1 MGKDP
6 IPMRNIQPY
15 MLLGGII
22 LLFSLFS
29 CNPQPST
36 LQTQV
41 LVVGGGASGTPA
53 AIQAARMGA
62 QVILVEETP
71 WLGGMLTSAGVG
83 ATDGNH
89 RLPSGLWGE
98 FRDMLYEYYG
108 GPDSVFT
115 GWVSNT
121 LFEPQVGNM
130 MWKQLVE
137 AEPNITRYHG
147 YRVLQVLKEGDKV
160 TGAVFEGKDGD
171 KLSIKSDI
179 LIEATELGDV
189 LPLAGAGFTT
199 GMDTPRDPYNEHIQD
214 LTYTAVVLF
223 FPDSVDVLIP
233 EPPGYDPAEFTCLCQ
248 EVCEDEEKKVPT
260 CDFMLNYGEM
270 PNGKYMLNWPNNGN
284 DYYANIIPLSHSQRD
299 SVYQLAKERTL
310 NFIYFLQNEAGY
322 TNLGLA
328 NDVFPTEDLLP
339 FIPYHREA
347 RRVNGLVQLKL
358 EDLID
363 PYENDARALYQQAI
377 AVGDYPLDHH
387 HDKNPNAPPET
398 FPPIPSFSIPWG
410 SLVPSDIDGMIVA
423 EKSISVT
430 HMVNGASRLQP
441 AVMLIGQAAGAAAA
455 LCVDQGTEPKEL
467 AVSVLQT
474 ALLEA
479 NCWLL
484 PYLDT
489 DPSEEDFAA
498 IQRMG
503 TTGIMRGHGVPYK
516 WANQTW
522 FYPDSVLSRDM
533 SYLNILK
540 RASSFFGGEVPEVK
554 ADGKELTAS
563 QLILDL
569 GVLVQVDT
577 ETIEV
582 TKASLNKAIGEDYFP
597 ENMSLDKPITR
608 RELASLLDALIR
620 PFEQ

>member
-1 MGKDP
+1 
-6 IPMRNIQPY
+6 MRSIQPY
-15 MLLGGII
+15 MILGGII
-22 LLFSLFS
+22 LLFSFFS
-29 CNPQPST
+29 CQNQRPY

-62 QVILVEETP
+62 KVILIEETP
-71 WLGGMLTSAGVG
+71 WLGGMLTAAGVG

-89 RLPSGLWGE
+89 KLPSGLWGE
-98 FRDMLYEYYG
+98 FRQMLYDYYG

-121 LFEPQVGNM
+121 LFEPQIGNM
-130 MWKQLVE
+130 MWTQLVE

-147 YRVLQVLKEGDKV
+147 YRITEVLKDGDKV
-160 TGAVFEGKDGD
+160 TGAVFEGKDGEQ
-171 KLSIKSDI
+171 LSISSDI

-199 GMDTPRDPYNEHIQD
+199 GTDTPEDPYNEHIQD
-214 LTYTAVVLF
+214 LTYTAVVSF
-223 FPDSVDVLIP
+223 FPDSVDVRIP

-270 PNGKYMLNWPNNGN
+270 PNGKFMLNWPNNGN
-284 DYYANIIPLSHSQRD
+284 DYYANIIPLSHGQRD
-299 SVYQLAKERTL
+299 SVYQLAKERSL

-328 NDVFPTEDLLP
+328 KDVFPTEDLLP

-347 RRVNGLVQLKL
+347 RRVEGLVQLRL
-358 EDLID
+358 EDLVD
-363 PYENDARALYQQAI
+363 PYENTDRALYQQAI

-387 HDKNPNAPPET
+387 HDKNPNAPPESY
-398 FPPIPSFSIPWG
+398 PPIPSFSIPWG
-410 SLVPSDIDGMIVA
+410 SLVPSGLNGMIVA

-430 HMVNGASRLQP
+430 HLVNGASRLQP

-455 LCVDQGTEPKEL
+455 LCVDQGTEPSEL
-467 AVSVLQT
+467 AVSVLQSS
-474 ALLEA
+474 LLEA

-498 IQRMG
+498 IQRIG

-522 FYPDSVLSRDM
+522 FYPDSAMRRDKAYLSILERAAPF
-533 SYLNILK
+533 LN
-540 RASSFFGGEVPEVK
+540 ASSPDLVLPTE
-554 ADGKELTAS
+554 ELTAS

-569 GVLVQVDT
+569 NKLIQEDAPSM
-577 ETIEV
+577 EIEAAR
-582 TKASLNKAIGEDYFP
+582 TYLNNAIGEEYFSGDVP
-597 ENMSLDKPITR
+597 LEKPVTR

-620 PFEQ
+620 PFDQ